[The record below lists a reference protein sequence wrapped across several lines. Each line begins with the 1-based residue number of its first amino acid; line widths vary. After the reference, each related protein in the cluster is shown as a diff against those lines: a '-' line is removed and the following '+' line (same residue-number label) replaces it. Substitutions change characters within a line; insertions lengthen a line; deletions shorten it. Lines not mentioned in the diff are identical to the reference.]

1 MQGRASLSSILRKAI
16 QQEAEAL
23 LDFAETIPDTMCQAI
38 ELVHSKQ
45 NNSRLVCTGMGK
57 SGHIASKVCATLIST
72 GTPSQFLHPAEA
84 LHGDLGM
91 ILPNDILL
99 AFSNSGET
107 EEILRL
113 LSFFKDNLNPIV
125 SIVGKKN
132 STLARFSDICISYT
146 IEKEACPHNLAP
158 TTSTTL
164 SLAIGDALA
173 IGLMKNR
180 SFTPIDFAKFHPG
193 GSLGKKLLGRVS
205 DYLDPCPIVRPED
218 PLFLVAKILIK
229 NKALIAAV
237 VNSDTVVGSITLGD
251 LVRSLSSK
259 DEIDASF
266 ANIYANECMGC
277 KPIFIDQATVCSEA
291 DKIMA
296 ETGVKSLIV
305 VDQCG
310 LPVGSY
316 ISSST
321 STKSS

>member
-1 MQGRASLSSILRKAI
+1 MVIQRRASLTAILRTAI

-23 LDFAETIPDTMCQAI
+23 IDFSASIPDAMCQAV
-38 ELVHSKQ
+38 ELVHSKK
-45 NNSRLVCTGMGK
+45 NTSRLVCTGMGK

-91 ILPNDILL
+91 ILPNDIIL

-113 LSFFKDNLNPIV
+113 LPFFRDNLNPVI
-125 SIVGKKN
+125 SIVGKEN
-132 STLARFSDICISYT
+132 SMLAKFSDICISYA

-193 GSLGKKLLGRVS
+193 GSLGKKLLGRVI
-205 DYLDPCPIVRPED
+205 DYLAPCPVVATNELI
-218 PLFLVAKILIK
+218 FYVAKTILQK
-229 NKALIAAV
+229 KALIAAV
-237 VNSDTVVGSITLGD
+237 VESNMVVGAITLGD
-251 LVRSLSSK
+251 LVRSLSSS
-259 DEIDASF
+259 DETVGSF
-266 ANIYANECMGC
+266 PSIIAGQCMSRN
-277 KPIFIDQATVCSEA
+277 PILINHTTICSKADQIMTEA
-291 DKIMA
+291 A
-296 ETGVKSLIV
+296 VNSLIV
-305 VDQCG
+305 VDDNG
-310 LPVGSY
+310 LPIGSY
-316 ISSST
+316 SSS
-321 STKSS
+321 SSS